1 MGALQ
6 EVKPWVLSKLGTN
19 LPENIELKENELK
32 IDLYPKNKPRYTF
45 DKTPVT
51 KLITKDVI
59 GHY

>member
-32 IDLYPKNKPRYTF
+32 IELYPEK
-45 DKTPVT
+45 KTT
-51 KLITKDVI
+51 L
-59 GHY
+59 YL